1 MTVTDDDGDTGT
13 TTRQV
18 TVAATPPPANQ
29 APTAVIA
36 DPTVDG
42 RAVTLTG
49 SGSTDPDGTI
59 AGYSWE
65 FGDGQ
70 SATGRRRA
78 TPTLPT
84 APTPSG

>member
-1 MTVTDDDGDTGT
+1 M
-13 TTRQV
+13 
-18 TVAATPPPANQ
+18 
-29 APTAVIA
+29 
-36 DPTVDG
+36 DG